1 MIEFNNLI
9 IYEIE
14 KRKINLG
21 ILAKEVG
28 INYHTLFRCMERNS
42 WTKPQ
47 IDKFSK
53 YFNKD
58 LSMFVN
64 TKIGEARDV
73 NDRK

>member
-1 MIEFNNLI
+1 MIGFNDLI
-9 IYEIE
+9 VSELE
-14 KRKINLG
+14 RRG
-21 ILAKEVG
+21 IKLRALANEVG

-53 YFNKD
+53 YFNTD

>member
-47 IDKFSK
+47 IEKFSK

-58 LSMFVN
+58 LSMFIN